1 MAKINKIPCIECT
14 PELWEYIEPYLRKWG
29 YKCFSIVHF
38 KQFPI
43 LALNIDGTIGKCT
56 NINRASVT
64 EYNRELVT
72 DVEEFLERAA
82 ELKGFTYKK
91 EKSMKEFT
99 INDIKPGMV
108 VEYRNGE
115 RRLAVLIK
123 DNLHFLSNDKV
134 LPNVKEIYNN
144 DLTYRNGESLD
155 IMKVYNV
162 NSIYEMFGLLN
173 NDRYLNLL
181 WERPKEVVITMDEIA
196 KKFGYN
202 VEQIQIKK

>member
-1 MAKINKIPCIECT
+1 MKKIPCIICT

-72 DVEEFLERAA
+72 DIEEFLERAA

-91 EKSMKEFT
+91 DYIMKFNG
-99 INDIKPGMV
+99 IVIRPGMV
-108 VEYRNGE
+108 LVSSTGTIYIVFPAKGYLATVTYGE
-115 RRLAVLIK
+115 DISAYNRWFTLEHTLSSK
-123 DNLHFLSNDKV
+123 DIVKV
-134 LPNVKEIYNN
+134 LDAPKSQIT
-144 DLTYRNGESLD
+144 DG
-155 IMKVYNV
+155 KV
-162 NSIYEMFGLLN
+162 
-173 NDRYLNLL
+173 L
-181 WERPKEVVITMDEIA
+181 WEKPKEVVITMDEIA